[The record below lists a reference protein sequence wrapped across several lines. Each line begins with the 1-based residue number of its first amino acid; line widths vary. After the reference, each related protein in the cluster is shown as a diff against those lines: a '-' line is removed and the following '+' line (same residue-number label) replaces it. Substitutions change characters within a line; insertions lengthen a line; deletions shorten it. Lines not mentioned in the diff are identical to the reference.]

1 MDYIIGGVVIIICL
15 FLSGYLIKRKYY
27 GLVDE
32 LENRK
37 MTIMNRP
44 VLEELSKVKQLN
56 MIGQTEELFERWR
69 SEWDDI
75 VTVQLPE
82 VEEMLLDTEEFIDK
96 YKLHKVKKN
105 QNKIHLK
112 LEQIEKSI
120 EKMLQELENL
130 VGSEEKNR
138 TEIEG
143 LKETYRES
151 KKTLLAHRYTFG
163 ETEPKLEAM
172 LKEVVSLLNDYEENT
187 KNGNYL
193 DARKIVQQIEEKLAY
208 IRFLVEAIPPILME
222 CKTKLPESI
231 SELKEGYKAML
242 EQGFILEHIQLEAE
256 VEEIEKE
263 LKLCS
268 ELLQNGEVE
277 RIQSIL
283 AEVQEKLDLL
293 YDLLEKEAIAKNYST
308 KNLDV
313 VKGILA
319 AIGGANERLQE
330 EVSLLQRS
338 YHIDN
343 EDLELQFKL
352 ETKLKHLFKQYEVL
366 EHKLMHETAA
376 HTVLTEEL
384 KLLKEQME
392 TVAQEQQVLFDKF
405 YALRKDE
412 VLARQKMKELSK
424 EIANSIRVVANSN
437 LPGVTKEYSSLIDE
451 AKESIEKLKSIL
463 NEAPLDIPA
472 VHTLIGQAESNV
484 AALVEATDKLVETVM
499 LAEKIIQYGN
509 RYRRKY
515 TKVEKSLSQAEAS
528 FRHYKYSDA
537 LSQAAA
543 AIEEVEPGSIK
554 RMEAIVLE
562 EKEKENQ
569 YN

>member
-1 MDYIIGGVVIIICL
+1 MDYIIVGVVIIICL
-15 FLSGYLIKRKYY
+15 FLSGYFIKRKYY
-27 GLVDE
+27 GAVDE
-32 LENRK
+32 LENWK

-69 SEWDDI
+69 AEWDDI

-105 QNKIHLK
+105 QNKIRIK
-112 LEQIEKSI
+112 MEQMEKSI
-120 EKMLQELENL
+120 EKMLQELEDL

-143 LKETYRES
+143 LKDTYRES

-172 LKEVVSLLNDYEENT
+172 LKEVASLLNEYEENT
-187 KNGNYL
+187 QNGNYL
-193 DARKIVQQIEEKLAY
+193 AAREIVQQTEGKLAH
-208 IRFLVEAIPPILME
+208 IRFLVESIPPLLME

-231 SELKEGYKAML
+231 NELKEGYKGMM
-242 EQGFILEHIQLEAE
+242 EQGFILEHIQLEME
-256 VEEIEKE
+256 VGEIEQE
-263 LKLCS
+263 LKQCS
-268 ELLQNGEVE
+268 ELLQSGEVE
-277 RIQSIL
+277 KIQRIIG
-283 AEVQEKLDLL
+283 EVQEKLDLL
-293 YDLLEKEAIAKNYST
+293 YDLLEKEVIAKNYSS
-308 KNLDV
+308 KNLNA
-313 VKGILA
+313 VKDILNT
-319 AIGGANERLQE
+319 ISGANERLQE
-330 EVSLLQRS
+330 EVSVLQRS

-352 ETKLKHLFKQYEVL
+352 ETRLKHLFKQYEVL
-366 EHKLMHETAA
+366 EHKLIHETAA

-384 KLLKEQME
+384 KLLKEQLE
-392 TVAQEQQVLFDKF
+392 KVSEEQQILFGKF

-412 VLARQKMKELSK
+412 VIARQKMKDLGK
-424 EIANSIRVVANSN
+424 EIANSIRLVANSN
-437 LPGVTKEYSSLIDE
+437 IPGVTRQYSSVIDE
-451 AKESIEKLKSIL
+451 AKESIEKLKEVL

-472 VHTLIGQAESNV
+472 VHALVGQAEHNV
-484 AALVEATDKLVETVM
+484 AELVETTAELVQTAM

-515 TKVEKSLSQAEAS
+515 PKVEKSLSQAEAA
-528 FRHYKYSDA
+528 FRHYQYSDA
-537 LSQAAA
+537 LHQAAA
-543 AIEEVEPGSIK
+543 AIDEVEPGSIK
-554 RMEAIVLE
+554 RIEAMVLE
-562 EKEKENQ
+562 EKAKEGQ

>member
-1 MDYIIGGVVIIICL
+1 MDYIIVGVVIIICL

-27 GLVDE
+27 GVVDE

-44 VLEELSKVKQLN
+44 VLEELAKVKQLN

-75 VTVQLPE
+75 VAVQLPE

-112 LEQIEKSI
+112 MEQIEKAI

-172 LKEVVSLLNDYEENT
+172 LKEISSLLNDYEENT

-193 DARKIVQQIEEKLAY
+193 DARKIVQQTEEKLAY
-208 IRFLVEAIPPILME
+208 IRFLVETIPPILME

-231 SELKEGYKAML
+231 SELKEGYKDML
-242 EQGFILEHIQLEAE
+242 AKGFILEHIQLDAE
-256 VEEIEKE
+256 IEEIENE
-263 LKLCS
+263 LTLCS

-277 RIQSIL
+277 KIQSII
-283 AEVQEKLDLL
+283 AEVQEKIDLL

-366 EHKLMHETAA
+366 EHKLMYETAA

-384 KLLKEQME
+384 KILKEQME
-392 TVAQEQQVLFDKF
+392 TVAEEQKVLFDKF

-412 VLARQKMKELSK
+412 VHARQKMQALSK

-437 LPGVTKEYSSLIDE
+437 LPGVTKEYAGLIDE
-451 AKESIEKLKSIL
+451 AKENIEKLKSIL

-472 VHTLIGQAESNV
+472 VHALLGQAENTV
-484 AALVEATDKLVETVM
+484 ATLVKATNELVETAM

-509 RYRRKY
+509 RYRRNY
-515 TKVEKSLSQAEAS
+515 PKVEKSLSQAEAL
-528 FRHYKYSDA
+528 FRHYKYNDA
-537 LSQAAA
+537 LSQAAS

-554 RMEAIVLE
+554 RMEAIVLG